1 MADKSSLFQL
11 SDNIAG
17 LSDDSKPSGDTGLG
31 RYFSNTTHTIF
42 DEIVPPEKQDM
53 LEQPSASASP
63 RPVFDSFLTDPSNS
77 FLDNSLSD
85 AAEQVSDHV
94 TASDIHRDAW
104 IPSDQTKKVLAS
116 IATSTPGSNFPDRE
130 NLTMP
135 GLTLQG
141 DLTDTTKE
149 AAIHFLGEE
158 ENIHRNVLTASD
170 VTQDERGLRNLIQ
183 TGCYRAAI
191 NLTGRLLAIYG
202 QGYGKINHPSKHTPH
217 SLQLW
222 FTRLALLAKLKHV
235 EVLENESKP
244 FGNLDKPDMFF
255 TFYPELYGT
264 RPGSMACFAFRLLL
278 AEIPAYCNKP
288 RVALDNLH
296 KVLSTVKQII
306 KNLKKGFGEDGGRLK
321 FTPTER
327 DDAIRLWV
335 GRESRVLISIVNCA
349 LTLKNYILAVD
360 ILESLSEG
368 TDWNPEQRQILKSAI
383 SRVLLLLGDVS
394 AAEKQFADGRESFQ
408 NPSNSKELTDR
419 GLMAVAQNAFQE
431 AYNCFKKA
439 SVLEP
444 SNIMLVN
451 NMAVC
456 LLYNGQLQ
464 AAVHLLESAL
474 VRNPTKGLQEAL
486 LLNICTLY
494 ELHTTHS
501 TQPKLHLLRQL
512 NRYKGDAIAVQCL
525 KLSL

>member
-1 MADKSSLFQL
+1 MAENSSLFQL
-11 SDNIAG
+11 SDNLSV
-17 LSDDSKPSGDTGLG
+17 LSDDSKPPDTGLG

-42 DEIVPPEKQDM
+42 DEIVPSANQEAIQK
-53 LEQPSASASP
+53 PSVSASP
-63 RPVFDSFLTDPSNS
+63 RPAFDSFLTCTPANNFHDDSILENS
-77 FLDNSLSD
+77 
-85 AAEQVSDHV
+85 EQVSDHV
-94 TASDIHRDAW
+94 TASDVHRDAW
-104 IPSDQTKKVLAS
+104 IPSDQTRKVLAS

-141 DLTDTTKE
+141 DLTDAIKE
-149 AAIHFLGEE
+149 ASIHFLGED
-158 ENIHRNVLTASD
+158 ENIHRNVLTVSD

-183 TGCYRAAI
+183 AGCYRAAI
-191 NLTGRLLAIYG
+191 NLTGRLLGIYG
-202 QGYGKINHPSKHTPH
+202 QGFGKINYPSKHTPH

-264 RPGSMACFAFRLLL
+264 KPGSMACFAFRLLL

-288 RVALDNLH
+288 KLALDNLY
-296 KVLSTVKQII
+296 KVLATVRQIV
-306 KNLKKGFGEDGGRLK
+306 KNLKMGLGEDGGRDGGHLK
-321 FTPTER
+321 FTTTER
-327 DDAIRLWV
+327 DDAIRLWI
-335 GRESRVLISIVNCA
+335 GRQSRVLISIVNCA

-360 ILESLSEG
+360 ILEALSENN
-368 TDWNPEQRQILKSAI
+368 DWSLEQKQILKSAI
-383 SRVLLLLGDVS
+383 GRVLLLLGDVS
-394 AAEKQFADGRESFQ
+394 AAEKQFAVGKDVSTAR
-408 NPSNSKELTDR
+408 ELTDR

-431 AYNCFKKA
+431 AYSCFKKA
-439 SVLEP
+439 STLEP
-444 SNIMLVN
+444 ANIMLIN

-464 AAVHLLESAL
+464 AAVHLLESA
-474 VRNPTKGLQEAL
+474 VIRNPSKGLQEAL

-501 TQPKLHLLRQL
+501 MQPKLHLLRQL
-512 NRYKGDAIAVQCL
+512 NRYKGDAIGVQCL
-525 KLSL
+525 KLTL

>member
-1 MADKSSLFQL
+1 MAENSSLFQL
-11 SDNIAG
+11 TDTV
-17 LSDDSKPSGDTGLG
+17 SDDAKSTDSGLG
-31 RYFSNTTHTIF
+31 RYFSSTTHTIF
-42 DEIVPPEKQDM
+42 DEIVPPDKQDGT
-53 LEQPSASASP
+53 EKPATSANP
-63 RPVFDSFLTDPSNS
+63 RPAFDSFLMCSPNN
-77 FLDNSLSD
+77 FLENNPDTT
-85 AAEQVSDHV
+85 EQVSDHV
-94 TASDIHRDAW
+94 TASDVHRDAW

-116 IATSTPGSNFPDRE
+116 IATSTPGSHFPDRE

-141 DLTDTTKE
+141 DLTDATKE
-149 AAIHFLGEE
+149 ASIHFLGEE

-191 NLTGRLLAIYG
+191 NLTGRLLGIYG
-202 QGYGKINHPSKHTPH
+202 QGFGKINHPSKHTPH

-244 FGNLDKPDMFF
+244 FGDLDKPDMFF

-288 RVALDNLH
+288 RTALDNLH
-296 KVLSTVKQII
+296 KVLSTVKQIV
-306 KNLKKGFGEDGGRLK
+306 KNLKNGLGEDGGRLK
-321 FTPTER
+321 TVTER

-335 GRESRVLISIVNCA
+335 GRESRVLISIINCA

-360 ILESLSEG
+360 ILESLSENA
-368 TDWNPEQRQILKSAI
+368 DWNPEQRQILKSAI
-383 SRVLLLLGDVS
+383 GRVLLLLGDVS
-394 AAEKQFADGRESFQ
+394 AAEKQFADGRENFQ
-408 NPSNSKELTDR
+408 NPTNSRELTDR

-439 SVLEP
+439 SALEP
-444 SNIMLVN
+444 ANVMLIN

-464 AAVHLLESAL
+464 AAVHLLESAV

-525 KLSL
+525 KLAM

>member
-1 MADKSSLFQL
+1 MADNSALFQL
-11 SDNIAG
+11 TDTVAT
-17 LSDDSKPSGDTGLG
+17 LSDESKSSVSGLG
-31 RYFSNTTHTIF
+31 RYFSNTSHTIF
-42 DEIVPPEKQDM
+42 DEIVPPDKQDVP
-53 LEQPSASASP
+53 ERPAVSSSP
-63 RPVFDSFLTDPSNS
+63 RPAFDSFLMCSPNN
-77 FLDNSLSD
+77 FLDNNSSD
-85 AAEQVSDHV
+85 GTEQVSDHV
-94 TASDIHRDAW
+94 TASDVHRDAW
-104 IPSDQTKKVLAS
+104 IPSDQTRKVLAS

-141 DLTDTTKE
+141 DLADTTKE
-149 AAIHFLGEE
+149 ASIHFLGEE

-170 VTQDERGLRNLIQ
+170 VTQDERGLRSLIQ

-202 QGYGKINHPSKHTPH
+202 QGFGKINHPSKHTPH

-222 FTRLALLAKLKHV
+222 FTRLALLTKLKHV

-288 RVALDNLH
+288 RTALDNLH
-296 KVLSTVKQII
+296 KVLSTVKQIV
-306 KNLKKGFGEDGGRLK
+306 KNLKTGLGEDGGRLK
-321 FTPTER
+321 FTAEER

-360 ILESLSEG
+360 ILESLSES
-368 TDWNPEQRQILKSAI
+368 TDWNPEQKQILKSAI
-383 SRVLLLLGDVS
+383 GRVLLLLGDVS

-408 NPSNSKELTDR
+408 NPTNSRELTDR

-431 AYNCFKKA
+431 AYTCFKKA
-439 SVLEP
+439 SALEP
-444 SNIMLVN
+444 ANIMLIN

-464 AAVHLLESAL
+464 TAVHLLESAV

-525 KLSL
+525 KLAL